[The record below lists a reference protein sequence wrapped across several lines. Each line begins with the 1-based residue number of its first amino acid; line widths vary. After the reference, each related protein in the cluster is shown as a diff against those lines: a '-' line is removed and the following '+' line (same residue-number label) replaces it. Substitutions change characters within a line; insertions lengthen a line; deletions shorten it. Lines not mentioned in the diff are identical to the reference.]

1 MRHKTN
7 RPCSPETPPTTTP
20 ALVLLSPPQVRRPRS
35 SYSLPYLMPLLE
47 PNHMDVRSL
56 RHPGSCPLARLA
68 NTSPSLHTPL
78 ISALPWSSCK
88 PATATPRAFT
98 IESPKN
104 FGAYIFD
111 VVSPPRSSLPAQA
124 THLLY
129 KQFICPRRF
138 TSFLPPSRPRTLIH

>member
-68 NTSPSLHTPL
+68 NTSPSLHTPDL
-78 ISALPWSSCK
+78 SPPLVLVANP
-88 PATATPRAFT
+88 PRATPRAFT
-98 IESPKN
+98 IESPN
-104 FGAYIFD
+104 FGAYILD
-111 VVSPPRSSLPAQA
+111 AVSPPRSSLPAQA
-124 THLLY
+124 AHLLY

-138 TSFLPPSRPRTLIH
+138 TSFLPPSRPPTLIH